1 MGEEMLERQGGKE
14 GKTKKVRKPST
25 VKADLLYYFGAL
37 SLACCLIFLT

>member
-14 GKTKKVRKPST
+14 GKRKRRKPST